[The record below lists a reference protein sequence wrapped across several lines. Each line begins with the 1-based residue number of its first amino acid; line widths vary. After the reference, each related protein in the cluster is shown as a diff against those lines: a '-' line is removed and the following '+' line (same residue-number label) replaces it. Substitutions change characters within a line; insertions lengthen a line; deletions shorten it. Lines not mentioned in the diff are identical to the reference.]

1 MGERSGAGRLT
12 WVEPALTTERY
23 RSPFEFHPSVIADS
37 NAVLH
42 DEIVDAAAEES
53 SPSAEPVWFDVRLL
67 VGDVVALLRPAAE
80 HKRLFFK
87 CTVAPGIPD
96 LVLGDPSGLTEALT
110 LLLDN
115 AIELTESGW
124 VRLVVSSAHN
134 FGDQIGIRFEVHDS
148 GICASRDQER
158 RLSLADGRTSL
169 TADGDPCSTGLELC
183 RRLVATMGGVVD
195 LCSVPGLGSA
205 LSFTLAFELPA
216 DGPAL

>member
-1 MGERSGAGRLT
+1 M
-12 WVEPALTTERY
+12 
-23 RSPFEFHPSVIADS
+23 
-37 NAVLH
+37 
-42 DEIVDAAAEES
+42 
-53 SPSAEPVWFDVRLL
+53 
-67 VGDVVALLRPAAE
+67 VALLRPAAE

-158 RLSLADGRTSL
+158 RQSLAVSRVPATAARDHDGTGQGLTISQHLVTS
-169 TADGDPCSTGLELC
+169 
-183 RRLVATMGGVVD
+183 MGGAIA
-195 LCSVPGLGSA
+195 LSSTPGLGSA
-205 LSFTLAFELPA
+205 FSFTLAFA
-216 DGPAL
+216 VTALGHALSQPHL